1 MKVSLTELD
10 KRNRLLVKIVWGL
23 LALGILT
30 DFAIGL
36 GLELILLLAGVGTLL
51 NGIATLMTY
60 KKIFSAYVKYL
71 VPCNLTIIV
80 GLLILSDPN
89 PIVSTYF
96 LVYVNLAIVTLYSDY
111 KPIVVTGILGSAL
124 STYLFIDPFFQ
135 ERLFPG
141 ESLVYLY
148 LYLAFATIGLA
159 VSARFSQRLQKEVH
173 ERSQE
178 ALASK
183 ELSEEL
189 LTQLKNSIAVLTEFS
204 KEQQEHVRR
213 AGSISKEVTTTF
225 GEMTTAIES
234 QTGSVMTIND
244 SARQIGE
251 ELHALQE
258 NAAQLRSFAEQNVEL
273 SDESKAQLDKL
284 SSEMEG
290 LRLMIAGTV
299 SMMESL
305 KHQNEQVTN
314 IVDTISDIAE
324 QTNLLALN
332 AAIEAARAGEHGRG
346 FAVVSGEVRK
356 LADHS
361 RRSTEEI
368 NEILLAIRTQIDD
381 VYLHVEQGHE
391 TVVRNSEAA
400 LEAKNRFED
409 MNGNSKQAGTKAI
422 QVGEAAN
429 ELHQRYSTLAVEID
443 GVAATT
449 QQNMASVEQVMASME
464 TQHQKIAKM
473 VEEYNRLDELVSGL
487 KRMSEGQAVKTA

>member
-1 MKVSLTELD
+1 MSVSLTELD

-30 DFAIGL
+30 DIAIGL
-36 GLELILLLAGVGTLL
+36 GMELILLLAGVGALL
-51 NGIATLMTY
+51 NGVATLMTY
-60 KKIFSAYVKYL
+60 KQRFSGYVKYL

-96 LVYVNLAIVTLYSDY
+96 LVYVNLAIITLYSDY
-111 KPIVVTGILGSAL
+111 RPIVVTGILGAAL
-124 STYLFIDPFFQ
+124 STYLFIDPFYQ

-141 ESLVYLY
+141 ESLAYLY

-159 VSARFSQRLQKEVH
+159 VSARFSQRLQKEVD
-173 ERSQE
+173 ESSRE

-189 LTQLKNSIAVLTEFS
+189 ISQLRNSIAVLTEFS
-204 KEQQEHVRR
+204 KEQQEHVRST
-213 AGSISKEVTTTF
+213 GTISKEVTVTF
-225 GEMTTAIES
+225 SEMTAAIEK
-234 QTGSVMTIND
+234 QTSSVFTIND
-244 SARQIGE
+244 SARLIGE
-251 ELHALQE
+251 ELHHLQE
-258 NAAQLRSFAEQNVEL
+258 NAAQLRSFSEQNVQL

-290 LRLMIAGTV
+290 LRQMIAGTV

-361 RRSTEEI
+361 RRSTDEI
-368 NEILLAIRTQIDD
+368 NAILSAVRTQIDD
-381 VYLHVEQGHE
+381 VYQFVEQGQE
-391 TVVRNSEAA
+391 TVIRSSEASR
-400 LEAKNRFED
+400 EAKNRFEH
-409 MNGNSKQAGTKAI
+409 MNDNAKRAGSMAI
-422 QVGEAAN
+422 QVGEASD
-429 ELHQRYSTLAVEID
+429 ELHQRYNSLAFEID
-443 GVAATT
+443 GIAATT
-449 QQNMASVEQVMASME
+449 QQNMASVEEVLASME
-464 TQHQKIAKM
+464 MQHQKIAKM
-473 VEEYNRLDELVSGL
+473 VEEYTRLDELVSGL
-487 KRMSEGQAVKTA
+487 KRMSEGKVR